1 MNPRAP
7 TTSSERKTGSKAGM
21 FKLAGWPGRI
31 TRFAAAMALGIAGP
45 ALHTFAKIP
54 LIPYVP
60 FMVISAIALGL
71 GPGLVT
77 TLLCILET
85 LYFARNAVSSW
96 EMLVPADWQRVG
108 VIAFTGLFA
117 ILMAGRLKKVSLRL
131 KESNRMSNAIL
142 ESVSDGFVAF
152 DRHW

>member
-1 MNPRAP
+1 
-7 TTSSERKTGSKAGM
+7 M

-54 LIPYVP
+54 LIPYAP

-77 TLLCILET
+77 TLLCIVET
-85 LYFARNAVSSW
+85 LYFARNAAGSW
-96 EMLVPADWQRVG
+96 ALVPADWERVG

-117 ILMAGRLKKVSLRL
+117 SLMADRLQKVSLRL
-131 KESNRMSNAIL
+131 KESNRKTNAIL
-142 ESVSDGFVAF
+142 DSISDGFVGNAVENSIGLAVGF
-152 DRHW
+152 LQS